1 MSQCIAMSVAF
12 VRAFA
17 AGSCLILLAACNR
30 DPRIASRKYADSA
43 NKYFELAKYKE
54 ASILYRR
61 ALAKDRRFA
70 DAWYRLGLTNLKLRV
85 PGEARR
91 DFSRAM
97 EIDPGNTDAIVKLG
111 DLDLSFYLLDPQVNR
126 ALLADLKD
134 LVRQLFKKDPK
145 SFDGLRF
152 SGYIAWMEKDRRTA
166 IEKFTAANREK
177 PGQPELVSA
186 LVQALMDDDQGEFAE
201 KVAQDLIE
209 KQKSYGPI
217 YDTLYLYYLQ
227 NGQVE
232 LGEELLRKKIAN
244 NPAEG
249 NYVVQL
255 AFHYHLAN
263 RPSDMAATLGRL
275 LSDPKTYPDNRML
288 AGDFYEHIGDFD
300 NALKQYDR
308 GRQETS
314 RNKRAFEK
322 RIVEV
327 LATQGK
333 CDAAAGLI
341 SSLLKEDPKD
351 PEVLALHAALTLVG
365 AAAGQIKS
373 VIRELQPLTIKMPG
387 NPVLHLN
394 LGRAYMRSSDPQGL
408 DQARTQFVEAL
419 KIEPRYQPA
428 KLALCELELT
438 RGRNAQAVQIAG
450 DVLAADPG
458 NLGAILMRATGLM
471 RMHENPR
478 ARKDLG
484 LALKMYPKSGEARFQ
499 LGELDLEARNYKD
512 AETGFR
518 YLMEA
523 GDPRGFTGLL
533 QAKAAQGQWDAAVKL
548 AEDRVR
554 SSPETSAYRGQLA
567 TTLFTAGRYN
577 DASVQFQ
584 KLLEKQ
590 PNSADLYV
598 RIGESKRFSGDIEG
612 AIQAFRRATTLEPHN
627 VLANLNLAMSYAQ
640 IGRNPEARRSYE
652 DVIKVE
658 PGNVEALNNLAYLEA
673 ASGVDLD
680 QALVHAQ
687 RAQQQRPDDPNVKDT
702 VALIYIRKNVL
713 DESLRLLRELV
724 IEKPDNPSFHL
735 HLAMALYQ
743 KGDRPLARKELQAAL
758 RNKPNPRDQAEIRQL
773 LAKVG

>member
-1 MSQCIAMSVAF
+1 MLVAW

-30 DPRIASRKYADSA
+30 DPRIASRKYADSG

-61 ALAKDRRFA
+61 ALAKDRRFG

-97 EIDPGNTDAIVKLG
+97 EIDPGNTDAIVRLG
-111 DLDLSFYLLDPQVNR
+111 ELDLSFYLLDPQVNR

-134 LVRQLFKKDPK
+134 LVRRLFKKDPK

-152 SGYIAWMEKDRRTA
+152 SGYIALMEKDRKTA

-177 PGQPELVSA
+177 PGQPELVAA
-186 LVQALMDDDQGEFAE
+186 LVQALMDDDQGELAE
-201 KVAQDLIE
+201 QFAQDLIE

-227 NGQVE
+227 NNQVR
-232 LGEELLRKKIAN
+232 LGEELLRTKIAN
-244 NPAEG
+244 NPAQG

-263 RPSDMAATLGRL
+263 RSSDMTATLERL
-275 LSDPKTYPDNRML
+275 TSDPKTYPDNRML
-288 AGDFYEHIGDFD
+288 VGDFYERIGDFD
-300 NALKQYDR
+300 SALKQYDR
-308 GRQETS
+308 GRQDTS
-314 RNKRAFEK
+314 RNTRAFQK
-322 RIVEV
+322 RVVEI

-333 CDAAAGLI
+333 RDAAAGLI
-341 SSLLKEDPKD
+341 ASLLREDPKD
-351 PEVLALHAALTLVG
+351 PEVLALHAALTLES
-365 AAAGQIKS
+365 APAGQIKNL
-373 VIRELQPLTIKMPG
+373 IGELQLLTIKMPG

-394 LGRAYMRSSDPQGL
+394 LGRAYMRSPDPQGR

-419 KIEPRYQPA
+419 TIEPRYEPA

-450 DVLAADPG
+450 EVLAVDPG
-458 NLGAILMRATGLM
+458 NLEARLMRATGLT
-471 RMHENPR
+471 RIKENQR
-478 ARKDLG
+478 ARTDLI
-484 LALKMYPKSGEARFQ
+484 LALKMHPKSRDARFQ
-499 LGELDLEARNYKD
+499 LGEVDLDDRNYSS

-523 GDPRGFTGLL
+523 SDPRGFTGLL
-533 QAKAAQGQWDAAVKL
+533 RVKAAQGQWDAAVKL
-548 AEDRVR
+548 AEDRLR
-554 SSPETSAYRGQLA
+554 SFPDSSEYRAQLA
-567 TTLFTAGRYN
+567 TTLFKAGRYR
-577 DASVQFQ
+577 DATNQFQ
-584 KLLEKQ
+584 ELIDKQ

-598 RIGESKRFSGDIEG
+598 RVGESKRFSGDIEG
-612 AIQAFRRATTLEPHN
+612 AIQAFRKATSLEPRN
-627 VLANLNLAMSYAQ
+627 VLANLNLAMSYEQ
-640 IGRNPEARRSYE
+640 IGRDPEARRSYQ
-652 DVIKVE
+652 DVINVE
-658 PGNVEALNNLAYLEA
+658 PDNVEALNNLAYLEA
-673 ASGVDLD
+673 ANGVDLD

-687 RAQQQRPDDPNVKDT
+687 RAQQRRPDDPNVKDT
-702 VALIYIRKNVL
+702 IALIYIRKNVL

-743 KGDRPLARKELQAAL
+743 KGDRPLAKRELQLAL
-758 RNKPNPRDQAEIRQL
+758 RNKPNPRDQGEIRQL